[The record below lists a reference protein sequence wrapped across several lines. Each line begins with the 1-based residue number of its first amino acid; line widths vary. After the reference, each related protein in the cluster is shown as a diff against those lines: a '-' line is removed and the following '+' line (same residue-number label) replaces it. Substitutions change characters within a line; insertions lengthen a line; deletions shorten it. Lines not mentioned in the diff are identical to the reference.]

1 MNDPEITLTLNS
13 RRSERA
19 PSPDSLT
26 DGEDSSGTGVH
37 LSPPSAVGSQA
48 SSEKDFT
55 DLPEDYEN
63 DESWTNL
70 SPNDVHDLDPS
81 ESASRPGTSN
91 RRRIA
96 PEAPRPAEVSYRHQS
111 SRREAPHIR
120 LPHRASRVH
129 PEPSSSESVGS
140 NEELLAYGP
149 DLPRQRRPYY
159 TWVPAS
165 GGQNHQYAPVHPQG
179 YAQYPPTSVVPAGQQ
194 VVPFASPPSQ
204 YGYSPYQQVGGAG
217 MPGYFPHGHPSSHG
231 LQGPSPYAGAH
242 GPGPYG
248 SPDLMHH
255 ANIPGYFP
263 YPPQPYSMPHAIAP
277 SPVYHNYPPI
287 YTPPVMPPPP
297 PPPPA
302 PVPTPAPVAATAPA
316 EAPPAP
322 APEPPK
328 PDENYLRLEKIILD
342 EKADREAR
350 EAAAKQAEADKLA
363 KAEADKKHADEIAAA
378 AKAAAEAA
386 TTEAEKKAADKAAEE
401 AAKRA
406 EDAAK
411 AAEEAAKAKADAD
424 TAAAAAAAAAPPPPP
439 EEKKK
444 PIKFKDAVG
453 RKFSFPFHL
462 CNTWEGMEDLIRQA
476 FLHVDVIGPHV
487 AEGHYDLLGP
497 NNDIILPRVWETV
510 VEPDW
515 TITMHMWPMP
525 DPPKVDEVPPIFD
538 APMLLPPLEEKGKK
552 GKAKRKSAKAPP
564 PPPLPPP
571 PPPLGDEFVID
582 VPIGAPPPP
591 PPPPPP
597 PSPPPD
603 FLAGGLPA
611 VKSNAISGK
620 KKAAKASGFS
630 LFGPPR
636 KAAKAKVV
644 KKP

>member
-1 MNDPEITLTLNS
+1 MSDPEITFTLNS

-26 DGEDSSGTGVH
+26 DEEDSSGTGVH

-111 SRREAPHIR
+111 SRREASHLR
-120 LPHRASRVH
+120 LPHRPARVH

-165 GGQNHQYAPVHPQG
+165 GGQNHQYAPIHPQG

-194 VVPFASPPSQ
+194 VVPFGSPPSQ
-204 YGYSPYQQVGGAG
+204 YGYSPYQQLGVAG
-217 MPGYFPHGHPSSHG
+217 MPGYFPHGHPGSHG
-231 LQGPSPYAGAH
+231 LPGPSPYAGAS
-242 GPGPYG
+242 GPAPYG
-248 SPDLMHH
+248 NPDLMHH
-255 ANIPGYFP
+255 PNIPGYFP
-263 YPPQPYSMPHAIAP
+263 YAPQPYSMPHAIAP
-277 SPVYHNYPPI
+277 SPVYHNYPPM
-287 YTPPVMPPPP
+287 YTPPIMPTPPP
-297 PPPPA
+297 
-302 PVPTPAPVAATAPA
+302 PTPAPAAAAAPVDA
-316 EAPPAP
+316 QPAP
-322 APEPPK
+322 APEPLK

-406 EDAAK
+406 EEATK

-424 TAAAAAAAAAPPPPP
+424 AAAAAAAAAAPPPPP

-525 DPPKVDEVPPIFD
+525 EPPKVEEVPLFD
-538 APMLLPPLEEKGKK
+538 AAMLLPPLEEKGKK

-564 PPPLPPP
+564 PPPPPP
-571 PPPLGDEFVID
+571 PPPLGDEFVVD
-582 VPIGAPPPP
+582 VPIGA
-591 PPPPPP
+591 PPPPP

-611 VKSNAISGK
+611 LKSNASSGK
-620 KKAAKASGFS
+620 KRAGKPSGFS
-630 LFGPPR
+630 LFGATR
-636 KAAKAKVV
+636 KSAKAKVI